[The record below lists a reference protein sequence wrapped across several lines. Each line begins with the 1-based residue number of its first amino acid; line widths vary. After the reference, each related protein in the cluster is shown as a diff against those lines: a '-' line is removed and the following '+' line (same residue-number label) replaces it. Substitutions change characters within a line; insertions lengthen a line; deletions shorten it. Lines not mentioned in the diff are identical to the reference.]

1 MSSWVEVEITDEI
14 MEAARAYSNRVGYI
28 KNSIRKGGGNMP
40 GFLGEIVVGTYI
52 KRNLHADIKSKP
64 CKDYDMILYRD
75 ECEVLIDAKTK
86 QRSVEPKKEY
96 TCHVAD
102 ASMHQKCD
110 VYIFCQVNMYPQK
123 RAWILGWMTKK
134 EFLEKCIHL
143 NKGESLKDVGFNDDD
158 FKQHADT
165 NVVLISELRDIK
177 DIVS

>member
-1 MSSWVEVEITDEI
+1 
-14 MEAARAYSNRVGYI
+14 
-28 KNSIRKGGGNMP
+28 
-40 GFLGEIVVGTYI
+40 
-52 KRNLHADIKSKP
+52 
-64 CKDYDMILYRD
+64 
-75 ECEVLIDAKTK
+75 
-86 QRSVEPKKEY
+86 
-96 TCHVAD
+96 
-102 ASMHQKCD
+102 
-110 VYIFCQVNMYPQK
+110 MYPQK